1 MFSRSSWKNFK
12 ALMFSL
18 GLAILLCEII
28 LRIYNPFPFALQKG
42 KLVIPANISKTF
54 DNKWISRLDKNIY
67 YSRNSLGF
75 RGPEKP
81 TSTGYISMITIG
93 GSTTA
98 CTFLSDSCTWA
109 FLLGKKLQLT
119 NPNVWLNNAGVD
131 GHSSFGHLL
140 MLRDHIVPLKPDIA
154 IFLMG
159 INDTE
164 TDQSVEFDEMT
175 EKKIQ
180 TRSVKSFIKS
190 LFNYSELG
198 RTAFHFYQVRIAYK
212 KGLYHQDIDVKK
224 LIDNPQPD
232 SIFIIRL
239 QRQQVFLS
247 GYKRR
252 TDSIIK
258 ICQDAGI
265 KPVFLTQP
273 SLFGDFRDPQTG
285 IEMKDKW
292 INLKDKDNALL
303 QEKILEQYN
312 DVLRKDSTRIKVID
326 LARKMPK
333 NSDYYYDFIHFTN
346 KGAEKVAEI
355 LAAELAFMVKKPIDN
370 TQ

>member
-1 MFSRSSWKNFK
+1 MFNRNIWNNLK
-12 ALMFSL
+12 AILF
-18 GLAILLCEII
+18 GLCLALLLCEII

-42 KLVIPANISKTF
+42 KLVIPANITKTF
-54 DNKWISRLDKNIY
+54 DNPWISRLDKTIH

-81 TSTGYISMITIG
+81 TTPGYFSIITIG

-98 CTFLSDSCTWA
+98 CTFLSDSCTWP
-109 FLLGKKLQLT
+109 FLLGKILQSAHPKLW
-119 NPNVWLNNAGVD
+119 VNNAGID

-140 MLRDHIVPLKPDIA
+140 MLRDHIIPLKPDVV

-164 TDQSVEFDEMT
+164 TNQSVEFDEMT
-175 EKKIQ
+175 EKKIH
-180 TRSVKSFIKS
+180 TRSVKSFLKS
-190 LFNYSELG
+190 LLNYSELG
-198 RTAFHFYQVRIAYK
+198 RTAFQFYQVSIAYK

-232 SIFIIRL
+232 SIFTLRL
-239 QRQQVFLS
+239 QRQQTFLN
-247 GYKRR
+247 GYKLR
-252 TDSIIK
+252 TDSIIR
-258 ICQDAGI
+258 ICEDAGI
-265 KPVFLTQP
+265 MPVFLTQP
-273 SLFGDFRDPQTG
+273 SLFGAFKDSATG

-292 INLKDKDNALL
+292 INKNDKDNSLL

-312 DVLRKDSTRIKVID
+312 DVLRNDSTRIRVID

-333 NSDYYYDFIHFTN
+333 NSEYYYDFIHFTN
-346 KGAEKVAEI
+346 EGAEKVAEI
-355 LAAELAFMVKKPIDN
+355 LATELESIVR
-370 TQ
+370 